1 MASLKGATTLNNFV
15 EPLRK
20 NSQREE
26 KTFALDIEQEIKR
39 AFEEDVEAGMALLF
53 STYYAVLCSH
63 AVRFVQSK
71 VMAEDIV
78 SDIFYEFQCHQR
90 YRYITSSFRAFLF
103 TAVRNRAFDAVKTE
117 MRHNEILK
125 DAHFSQITQ
134 HTPDVITQYEE
145 LYTDFQ
151 KAIHTLPLKRQQIY
165 LMSRFDGKKNQDIAD
180 EHVLSIRTVEA
191 HIYEAN
197 RQIRKFLSN
206 KWLIIIILGYFLG
219 F

>member
-151 KAIHTLPLKRQQIY
+151 KAINTLPLKRQQVY
-165 LMSRFDGKKNQDIAD
+165 LMSRFDGKKSQAIAD
-180 EHVLSIRTVEA
+180 ECAISIRTVEA
-191 HIYEAN
+191 HIYEAS
-197 RQIRKFLSN
+197 RQIKGFLNN
-206 KWLIIIILGYFLG
+206 KWLTISLLAHFFG

>member
-1 MASLKGATTLNNFV
+1 MLLKSFY
-15 EPLRK
+15 
-20 NSQREE
+20 
-26 KTFALDIEQEIKR
+26 LDIEQEIKR

-103 TAVRNRAFDAVKTE
+103 TAVRNRAFDYIKME
-117 MRHNEILK
+117 MRHKELLE
-125 DAHFSQITQ
+125 DSHFVETLQ
-134 HTPDVITQYEE
+134 TPENITQYEE

-151 KAIHTLPLKRQQIY
+151 KAIHALPLKRQQIY

-180 EHVLSIRTVEA
+180 ENALSVRTVEA

-206 KWLIIIILGYFLG
+206 KWLIIITLGYFLG